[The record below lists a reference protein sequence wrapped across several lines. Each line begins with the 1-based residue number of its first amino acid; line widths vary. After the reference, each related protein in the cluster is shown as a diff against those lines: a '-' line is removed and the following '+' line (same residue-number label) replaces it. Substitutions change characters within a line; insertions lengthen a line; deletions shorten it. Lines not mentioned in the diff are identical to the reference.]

1 MDISITWNPGDTWRK
16 LGYFYYTNSLEY
28 RAVIEQNPQWNV
40 MEEPPIGA
48 VLSLNADQSRTL
60 GTTNNSGFF
69 SAAASDDYIEDLV
82 FPFEYE
88 QQFLDQA
95 AKYSLYSLVNYNEL
109 NGYTQ
114 DTPEAASGN
123 P

>member
-1 MDISITWNPGDTWRK
+1 MNISITWNPGDTWRK
-16 LGYFYYTNSLEY
+16 LGYFYYTNSLQY
-28 RAVIEQNPQWNV
+28 RSVIEQNPQWNV
-40 MEEPPIGA
+40 MIEPPIGT
-48 VLSLNADQSRTL
+48 VLSLDVDDSRTL
-60 GTTNNSGFF
+60 STTNNSGFF
-69 SAAASDDYIEDLV
+69 STATDEYLQDII

-88 QQFLDQA
+88 EQYYSQA

-114 DTPEAASGN
+114 DTTQAATGN